1 MLVGNGI
8 PNTRADAPD
17 LEPTPAYEEVEVID
31 VVDPFAD
38 VVDPLLRLPSPNVN
52 CELDDEFFLRITF
65 LDFFSDFSEETADPN
80 EGEGRDAEDPI
91 EKAAYCLDGGL
102 VLSLF

>member
-1 MLVGNGI
+1 MVGNDI
-8 PNTRADAPD
+8 PNTMADAPD
-17 LEPTPAYEEVEVID
+17 LEPTPVYEEVDVID

-52 CELDDEFFLRITF
+52 CELDEEFFLRITF
-65 LDFFSDFSEETADPN
+65 LGFFSDFSEEAADPN

-91 EKAAYCLDGGL
+91 EKAAYCLDGGP
-102 VLSLF
+102 VLSLL

>member
-1 MLVGNGI
+1 MVGSGI
-8 PNTRADAPD
+8 PSTRAEAPD
-17 LEPTPAYEEVEVID
+17 LDPTPAYEEVDVID

-52 CELDDEFFLRITF
+52 CELDEEFFLRITF
-65 LDFFSDFSEETADPN
+65 LDFLSDFSEEAADPN

-91 EKAAYCLDGGL
+91 EKAGYCLDGGL
-102 VLSLF
+102 VLSLL